1 MTVRAI
7 KHMFSISTLSRNFKM
22 CFIEH
27 NFQNNLPFIRN
38 TRVNIWHT
46 VAVREM
52 RQRVKLDHTIV
63 EILKKLY
70 ETLRKVSP
78 IHEMMSRRGKKR
90 ATWKRRF
97 FWNIARPRK
106 GERRPC
112 YINVNIE
119 AKICSRHD
127 KHDGEY
133 KMDKAFDRCEYRLSV
148 LDYETIFA
156 SR

>member
-1 MTVRAI
+1 MFHWTQFPKQFAI
-7 KHMFSISTLSRNFKM
+7 YKKYACKYMAYCCS
-22 CFIEH
+22 
-27 NFQNNLPFIRN
+27 Q
-38 TRVNIWHT
+38 
-46 VAVREM
+46 
-52 RQRVKLDHTIV
+52 RQRVKLDHNIV